1 MASNAF
7 DDDNEFLF
15 ESLKGITVVFEDGTS
30 TTMDQEMRKA
40 FAAVELENATE
51 LENAAEQSIVAATK
65 KPKSKPKGKDNRKK

>member
-51 LENAAEQSIVAATK
+51 QSIVAATK

>member
-40 FAAVELENATE
+40 FAAVELENA
-51 LENAAEQSIVAATK
+51 AEQSIVAATK